1 MKNVSEFTK
10 TQALID
16 EYNKLKN
23 KVPKLEAQ
31 MEQNKKRTEAK
42 KEKNGW
48 QTIERKTKIQHF
60 TIFHES
66 AKRALHHVS
75 RKATAVK

>member
-23 KVPKLEAQ
+23 KVPKLEA
-31 MEQNKKRTEAK
+31 
-42 KEKNGW
+42 
-48 QTIERKTKIQHF
+48 
-60 TIFHES
+60 
-66 AKRALHHVS
+66 
-75 RKATAVK
+75 

>member
-42 KEKNGW
+42 KEKFKNSRRWLFSKISKKILEEEKIKYKEEFREVNG
-48 QTIERKTKIQHF
+48 KI
-60 TIFHES
+60 
-66 AKRALHHVS
+66 
-75 RKATAVK
+75 

>member
-23 KVPKLEAQ
+23 IVPKLETK
-31 MEQNKKRTEAK
+31 MKQNE
-42 KEKNGW
+42 
-48 QTIERKTKIQHF
+48 TK
-60 TIFHES
+60 
-66 AKRALHHVS
+66 
-75 RKATAVK
+75 

>member
-16 EYNKLKN
+16 EYNNIKN

-31 MEQNKKRTEAK
+31 MEQNKKIT
-42 KEKNGW
+42 
-48 QTIERKTKIQHF
+48 
-60 TIFHES
+60 
-66 AKRALHHVS
+66 
-75 RKATAVK
+75 

>member
-23 KVPKLEAQ
+23 IVPKLETK
-31 MEQNKKRTEAK
+31 MKR
-42 KEKNGW
+42 
-48 QTIERKTKIQHF
+48 ERKPK
-60 TIFHES
+60 
-66 AKRALHHVS
+66 
-75 RKATAVK
+75 

>member
-42 KEKNGW
+42 KE
-48 QTIERKTKIQHF
+48 TILE
-60 TIFHES
+60 E
-66 AKRALHHVS
+66 
-75 RKATAVK
+75 

>member
-42 KEKNGW
+42 KKNLKG
-48 QTIERKTKIQHF
+48 ICKKIKK
-60 TIFHES
+60 I
-66 AKRALHHVS
+66 LNIN
-75 RKATAVK
+75 